1 MLVDSHC
8 HLDFPEFGEDLD
20 AVVGRAEAA
29 GVGAMLTIATRLDRF
44 PGVRAV
50 AERFAN
56 VFCTAGIH
64 PHEAKDAGKAAP
76 QGVAGELLRLGA
88 HPKVVGFGETGLDF
102 YTRSCARGA
111 HDEHSPRDA
120 QEASFREHIAAAREA
135 GLPVIIHARDAD
147 AEIIRVIQ
155 DEYAKGAFPG
165 LLHCFSSGAE
175 LAEEALKI
183 GLYISFSGIVTFK
196 KADELRAI
204 AKNVP
209 MDRVLVETDAP
220 YLAPSPNRGKRNEPA
235 FTALTAAR
243 LASDRGM
250 EAAAFAAQTT
260 ENFFR
265 LFAKAKKPDQG
276 GRA

>member
-8 HLDFPEFGEDLD
+8 HLDFPDFGQDLE
-20 AVVGRAEAA
+20 AVVGRAESA
-29 GVGAMLTIATRLDRF
+29 GVGTMLTIATRLDRF

-50 AERFAN
+50 AERFPN

-64 PHEAKDAGKAAP
+64 PHEAKDAP
-76 QGVAGELLRLGA
+76 QGVAGELLRLGE

-102 YTRSCARGA
+102 YY
-111 HDEHSPRDA
+111 EHSPRNA
-120 QEASFREHIAAAREA
+120 QEASFREHIQAARQA
-135 GLPVIIHARDAD
+135 GLPLVIHSRDAD
-147 AEIIRVIQ
+147 ADTIRVIR
-155 DEYAKGAFPG
+155 DEYARGAFPG
-165 LLHCFSSGAE
+165 LLHCFSSGSE

-183 GLYISFSGIVTFK
+183 GLYVSFSGIVTFK
-196 KADELRAI
+196 KADDLRAI
-204 AKNVP
+204 ARSVP

-220 YLAPSPNRGKRNEPA
+220 YLAPMPNRGKRNEPA

-250 EAAAFAAQTT
+250 DQAAFAAQTT

-265 LFAKAKKPDQG
+265 LFAKAKRPRQQPGQGLIQG
-276 GRA
+276 GGR